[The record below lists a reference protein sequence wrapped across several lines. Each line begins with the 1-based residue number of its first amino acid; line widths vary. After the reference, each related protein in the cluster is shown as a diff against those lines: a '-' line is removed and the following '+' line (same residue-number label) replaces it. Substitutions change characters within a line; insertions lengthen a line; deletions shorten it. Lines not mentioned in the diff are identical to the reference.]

1 MFRIESSSLPQ
12 HIPDQSTDSAEVHET
27 PVLSLTLDEGGQHD
41 DATDAQH
48 VDNSGDTEDA
58 DVPASAVTHASNT
71 DGAGS
76 SEHRASAG
84 SVEGA
89 SAGQVELHIPS
100 SAEIAAM
107 SEAQLAREIDA
118 MVDVIRNST
127 FLTGILL
134 ANANTLCA
142 DCVCEQGRTRTRCCR

>member
-1 MFRIESSSLPQ
+1 MFRTESSSLPQ
-12 HIPDQSTDSAEVHET
+12 HIPDQSTDSAEVHEN

-41 DATDAQH
+41 TTDAHH

-58 DVPASAVTHASNT
+58 DVPASAVTHTSNT

-76 SEHRASAG
+76 GEHSASAG

-142 DCVCEQGRTRTRCCR
+142 DCVCVCV